1 MDQAQLLE
9 LARQLVTYA
18 GPLIAGGALA
28 KIGENTNDVAQQ
40 WLEKTWGSLKRRLTG
55 SEDAVDALRMYERK
69 PEDPAR
75 QTLVT
80 EQIVT
85 IYQHDQAAIAELQAL
100 VEELRRIQ
108 PQQPAPSR
116 THTQNISDNARVG
129 TAIAGDVTGNV
140 TNIGGAVHGPVMS
153 GTFHQPVHVG
163 PTTTRNVNTGG
174 GDYVEGN
181 LDKSRRVIIGGGMPP
196 TAVQIATPGQRTR
209 GSLPATL
216 SADNIHF
223 SYGHALVIGVGEYA
237 NRWQSAPTTANDA
250 AQFAA
255 LLKDPAHAAYLDSQ
269 VTLLQNQAATKTGI
283 LDALTTLGTRL
294 KAVQDAK
301 QKPTV
306 VIFFAGH
313 GTNQDGSFAL
323 LPHDY
328 DAANANSTTVSA
340 RAFRNA
346 VQALIPYCQKLVV
359 LLNCCYAGGTAG
371 QVLAGTPTP
380 SDTSSPS
387 RDFIETLVTGSG
399 QVVIS
404 SSRSNQPSAAVAED
418 DTNLTTFGSK
428 LLKGL
433 RGAAPGSGPAIGI
446 LDLFAY
452 LAAAVPADAR
462 GITHAGKP
470 LDQQPLLYAR
480 EVDQNF
486 PIALRPAGQARGTL
500 DAAQQNVVQRL
511 AQIEIALFALDRDSD
526 APHLVRE
533 RDTLLKRLQ

>member
-9 LARQLVTYA
+9 LARQVVTYA
-18 GPLIAGGALA
+18 GPLVAGGALA
-28 KIGENTNDVAQQ
+28 KIGENTNDAAQQ
-40 WLEKTWGSLKRRLTG
+40 WIGKTWGALQQRFQGHKKAESALTIF
-55 SEDAVDALRMYERK
+55 EDEADKQDSQERV
-69 PEDPAR
+69 A
-75 QTLVT
+75 Q
-80 EQIVT
+80 QIVT
-85 IYQHDQAAIAELQAL
+85 IYQHDLAAIAELQAL
-100 VEELRRIQ
+100 VEELHRIPPQHPTQ
-108 PQQPAPSR
+108 P
-116 THTQNISDNARVG
+116 TG
-129 TAIAGDVTGNV
+129 GNV
-140 TNIGGAVHGPVMS
+140 TNIAGNVSGPVMS

-163 PTTTRNVNTGG
+163 PTTTRNINTGG
-174 GDYVEGN
+174 GTYVEGN
-181 LDKSRRVIIGGGMPP
+181 LDKSRRVIIGGGTPSSSAQP
-196 TAVQIATPGQRTR
+196 TTPGQRTR

-216 SADNIHF
+216 SADGIHF

-237 NRWQSAPTTANDA
+237 NRSQSAPTTANDA
-250 AQFAA
+250 VQFAA
-255 LLKDPAHAAYLDSQ
+255 LLKDPAHAAYLDAQ

-283 LDALTTLGTRL
+283 LDALTVLGTRL
-294 KAVQDAK
+294 KAVQGAA

-328 DAANANSTTVSA
+328 DAANASTTISA

-371 QVLAGTPTP
+371 QVLAGGP
-380 SDTSSPS
+380 SANSSPP
-387 RDFIETLVTGSG
+387 RDFIETLVSGSG

-404 SSRSNQPSAAVAED
+404 SSRSNQPSAAVAAD
-418 DTNLTTFGSK
+418 DLNLTTFGSK

-433 RGAAPGSGPAIGI
+433 RGNASGSGPAIGI

-462 GITHAGKP
+462 GITYEGKP

-486 PIALRPAGQARGTL
+486 PIALRPAGQLRGTL
-500 DAAQQNVVQRL
+500 DATQQSAVQRL
-511 AQIEIALFALDRDSD
+511 AQIEIALFNYERDSD
-526 APHLVRE
+526 APELVAE